1 MSRESVFENM
11 GTSFSSLEIL
21 QDIRSPEGRGV
32 GGGGWGA
39 VLGLMFAGYVPLA
52 SQSSYPIIV
61 YSFQL

>member
-1 MSRESVFENM
+1 MSRESVLENM

-21 QDIRSPEGRGV
+21 QDIRSPEGRG
-32 GGGGWGA
+32 GGRGWGA
-39 VLGLMFAGYVPLA
+39 VLRLMFAGYVPLT